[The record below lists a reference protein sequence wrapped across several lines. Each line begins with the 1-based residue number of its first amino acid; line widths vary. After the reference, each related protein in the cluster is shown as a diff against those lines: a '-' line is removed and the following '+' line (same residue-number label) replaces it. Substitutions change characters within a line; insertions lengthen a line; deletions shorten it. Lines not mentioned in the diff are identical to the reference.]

1 MTDFPYDDI
10 LDAPHHVSTRHPQMS
25 LHSRAAQF
33 APFAALTGYDAAINE
48 TARLTDTQLE
58 LEEYDNQRLQDILM
72 RLAAQV
78 AKRPAITV
86 IYFKPDERK
95 AGGASHTL
103 TGNLKTIDEATHSL
117 VMTDGTRIPL
127 GSVLDL
133 EEAN

>member
-1 MTDFPYDDI
+1 MNDYDDI
-10 LDAPHHVSTRHPQMS
+10 IDHPHYEPKRHPRMS
-25 LHSRAAQF
+25 MHNRAAQF

-95 AGGASHTL
+95 AGGAYHTL

-117 VMTDGTRIPL
+117 VMADGTRIPL

>member
-1 MTDFPYDDI
+1 MNDYDDI
-10 LDAPHHVSTRHPQMS
+10 IDHPHYEPKRHPRMS
-25 LHSRAAQF
+25 MHNRAAQF

-72 RLAAQV
+72 RLAAQG

-95 AGGASHTL
+95 AGGAYHTL

>member
-1 MTDFPYDDI
+1 MNDYDDI
-10 LDAPHHVSTRHPQMS
+10 IDHPHYEPKRHPRMS
-25 LHSRAAQF
+25 MHNRAAQF

-95 AGGASHTL
+95 AGGAYHTL

>member
-1 MTDFPYDDI
+1 M
-10 LDAPHHVSTRHPQMS
+10 LN
-25 LHSRAAQF
+25 RAAQF

-86 IYFKPDERK
+86 IYFKPDKRK
-95 AGGASHTL
+95 AGGAYHTL

>member
-1 MTDFPYDDI
+1 MNDYDDI
-10 LDAPHHVSTRHPQMS
+10 IDHPHYEPKRHPRMS
-25 LHSRAAQF
+25 MHNRAAQF
-33 APFAALTGYDAAINE
+33 APFAALTGYDAAIGE
-48 TARLTDTQLE
+48 TARLTETQLE

-95 AGGASHTL
+95 AGGAYHTL

-117 VMTDGTRIPL
+117 VMTDSTRIPL

>member
-1 MTDFPYDDI
+1 MNEYDDI
-10 LDAPHHVSTRHPQMS
+10 IDHPHYEPKRHPRMS
-25 LHSRAAQF
+25 MHNRAAQF

-95 AGGASHTL
+95 AGGAYHTL

-117 VMTDGTRIPL
+117 VMADGTRIPL

>member
-1 MTDFPYDDI
+1 MNEYDDI
-10 LDAPHHVSTRHPQMS
+10 IDHPHYEPKRHPRMS
-25 LHSRAAQF
+25 MHNRAAQF

-72 RLAAQV
+72 RLAAQG

-95 AGGASHTL
+95 AGGAYHTL

-117 VMTDGTRIPL
+117 VMADGIRIPL

>member
-1 MTDFPYDDI
+1 MNDYDDI
-10 LDAPHHVSTRHPQMS
+10 IDHPHYEPKRHPRMS
-25 LHSRAAQF
+25 MHNRAAQF

-58 LEEYDNQRLQDILM
+58 LEEYDNQRLKDILM

-95 AGGASHTL
+95 AGGAYHTL

>member
-1 MTDFPYDDI
+1 MNDYDDI
-10 LDAPHHVSTRHPQMS
+10 IDHPHYEPKRHPRMS
-25 LHSRAAQF
+25 MHNRAAQF
-33 APFAALTGYDAAINE
+33 APFAALTGYDAAIGE
-48 TARLTDTQLE
+48 TARLTETQLE
-58 LEEYDNQRLQDILM
+58 LEEYDNQRLNDILV

-95 AGGASHTL
+95 AGGAYHTL

>member
-1 MTDFPYDDI
+1 MNEYDDI
-10 LDAPHHVSTRHPQMS
+10 IDHPHYEPKRHPRMS
-25 LHSRAAQF
+25 MLNRAAQF
-33 APFAALTGYDAAINE
+33 APFAALTGYDAAIGE
-48 TARLTDTQLE
+48 TARLTETQLE
-58 LEEYDNQRLQDILM
+58 LEEYDNQRLNDILV

-95 AGGASHTL
+95 AGGAYHTL

-117 VMTDGTRIPL
+117 VMADGTRIPL